1 MNISEDTV
9 GFDTTTSDIQLRIS
23 GVLCFSPEPPP
34 LPGGGLPTVL
44 QDFDSILLSATNV
57 SFKKLQDLQ
66 PYSLMIFFLF
76 YVSGILLV

>member
-23 GVLCFSPEPPP
+23 GVLCFSPEPPA
-34 LPGGGLPTVL
+34 GE
-44 QDFDSILLSATNV
+44 DFDSTLLRATNV

-66 PYSLMIFFLF
+66 PYRLMIFFLF
-76 YVSGILLV
+76 YVSGVLVV